1 MGLNLCCCLHFCN
14 KQGNSTEWYPTVKF
28 KVSTNELFKKS
39 AIIVEVN
46 EKLPKKSQ
54 TESLRSLPADFWDF
68 IPKDDNQEESNL
80 KPNRMVLSHAQVA

>member
-1 MGLNLCCCLHFCN
+1 M
-14 KQGNSTEWYPTVKF
+14 
-28 KVSTNELFKKS
+28 
-39 AIIVEVN
+39 VEVN
-46 EKLPKKSQ
+46 ERLPKKSQ